1 MTITPPDTGS
11 NPIPQCS
18 QCSQSVVLEIV
29 FDRIQRLRTLVVA
42 ILPAAMWKVAPF
54 TRASRLLARAHVAT
68 PAHSVLAAAIPI
80 SHAITCCSVHLMV
93 LPSSSFARISHRYF
107 STRVPLSPHE
117 KSILKLLGSISH
129 PATKTDIVFSG
140 HVKSVREKEGHVS
153 IVLPLDEAYR
163 ELKKTITAT
172 VEGKKLDWVKS
183 VRVVMESAAPTTAT
197 TTASSG
203 AKPKDGLSN
212 VKHIIAVSSCKGG
225 VGKSTVAVNLAYA
238 LSRLHV
244 DDAEGS
250 RDLRVGILDADIYGP
265 SLPTMVSPP
274 STALHVN
281 SAKRLLPPIYEG
293 VKLMSYGF
301 VGEGQKAKEKLNP
314 SEEAK
319 SPTAAAVAAS
329 TAGAF
334 IRGPLASAAV
344 RQMAAETEWG
354 ALDFLVIDMP
364 PGTGDIQLTLT
375 QLLKFSGAV
384 VVTTP
389 QKLALVDVAKGLELF
404 RKTAVPVLAV
414 VENMAWFLCGKCE
427 TKHRIFGGGGDA
439 LLSSLKSEYAVEN
452 VVEVPITTELSEAG
466 DRGDPFVLAASLTSD
481 KRNEHTGVR
490 EAYESLAKI
499 VRQSLL
505 TANDAVPTLSY
516 DAHTGEVVLQ
526 EPSAA
531 GASSPATSTFRLP
544 ARSLRL
550 ACRCAACVDEITGRP
565 KLNPEKVPASIKP
578 TAMEPKGRYAVA
590 VRWSD
595 GHASSI
601 YPFEAIRKLAATS
614 TTQKH

>member
-1 MTITPPDTGS
+1 
-11 NPIPQCS
+11 
-18 QCSQSVVLEIV
+18 
-29 FDRIQRLRTLVVA
+29 
-42 ILPAAMWKVAPF
+42 MWKASSLSTAKWLIARTHVAARS
-54 TRASRLLARAHVAT
+54 RALLASVASS
-68 PAHSVLAAAIPI
+68 PH
-80 SHAITCCSVHLMV
+80 ITCGIHSCTDHTASIV
-93 LPSSSFARISHRYF
+93 ARTPHRHH
-107 STRVPLSPHE
+107 STRVTLSPHE
-117 KSILKLLGSISH
+117 KSILKLLGTVHH
-129 PATKTDIVFSG
+129 PTTKADIVFAG
-140 HVKSVREKEGHVS
+140 HVRSVREKDGHVS

-172 VEGKKLDWVKS
+172 VEGKKLEWVKS
-183 VRVVMESAAPTTAT
+183 VRVVMESAAPSTAAA
-197 TTASSG
+197 ASSTLS
-203 AKPKDGLSN
+203 AKAKDGLSN

-238 LSRLHV
+238 LSRLHI

-281 SAKRLLPPIYEG
+281 SAKRLIPPVYEG

-301 VGEGQKAKEKLNP
+301 VGEGQKAKEKLGP
-314 SEEAK
+314 GEEGK

-329 TAGAF
+329 AAGAF

-354 ALDFLVIDMP
+354 GLDFLVIDMP
-364 PGTGDIQLTLT
+364 PGTGDVQLTLT

-414 VENMAWFLCGKCE
+414 VENMAYFTCGKCD
-427 TKHRIFGGGGDA
+427 TKHRIFGAGGDA
-439 LLSSLKSEYAVEN
+439 LLTSLKREYSVPH

-466 DRGDPFVLAASLTSD
+466 DKGDPFVLATSRGD
-481 KRNEHTGVR
+481 KQAGVR
-490 EAYESLAKI
+490 EAYETLAKI
-499 VRQSLL
+499 VQQSLL
-505 TANDAVPTLSY
+505 TASDAVPTLTY
-516 DAHTGEVVLQ
+516 NAETREVVLQ
-526 EPSAA
+526 EPATPGATASA
-531 GASSPATSTFRLP
+531 STHRLS

-550 ACRCAACVDEITGRP
+550 ACRCAACVDETTGRP
-565 KLNPEKVPASIKP
+565 KLLPSKVPEDVKP
-578 TAMEPKGRYAVA
+578 LGVETRGRYAVA

-601 YPFEAIRKLAATS
+601 YPFEDIRKMAGAAS
-614 TTQKH
+614 NAQSS